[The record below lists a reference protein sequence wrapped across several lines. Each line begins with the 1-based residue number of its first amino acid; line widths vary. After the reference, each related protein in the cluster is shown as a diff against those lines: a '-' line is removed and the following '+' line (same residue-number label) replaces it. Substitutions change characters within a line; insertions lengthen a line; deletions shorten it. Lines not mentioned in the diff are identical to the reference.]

1 MDGFGVFMEG
11 MARFGWGAL
20 REEKK
25 ARGPVGGEMEL
36 YFYFFCSTF
45 FFQPI
50 FFPHLRNL
58 IPFRSRAPSIAFSP
72 FLSSQGDI
80 FEPLKEGCGRDIHPA
95 SRGEG
100 NGERKNGGGF
110 GRYVF
115 CLSNPIFWESE
126 KNLGEARERG
136 IEIWCLDH
144 FGGKNKGKVSFWGR
158 VEGFCFVFF
167 CRFSNTDVFCKSHLF
182 PSRKHFFFGFFF
194 LPPLFT
200 PFSPHF
206 SHHFPSLF
214 PFPHTP
220 TPFHSLPFLPFPN
233 SLFQPRKR
241 GTLISNSPPFPLL
254 IPIAIV
260 RVFWG

>member
-1 MDGFGVFMEG
+1 MEG
-11 MARFGWGAL
+11 MARFGWGV
-20 REEKK
+20 EGGKKGKK
-25 ARGPVGGEMEL
+25 AGWRGNRTL
-36 YFYFFCSTF
+36 FLLFLFNIFFH
-45 FFQPI
+45 PI

-80 FEPLKEGCGRDIHPA
+80 FEPLKGGRGRNIHPA

-100 NGERKNGGGF
+100 NRERKNGTGF

-115 CLSNPIFWESE
+115 CLSNPIFGESE
-126 KNLGEARERG
+126 KKLEEARERG

-144 FGGKNKGKVSFWGR
+144 FGGKNKGKVSFWRR

-167 CRFSNTDVFCKSHLF
+167 CRFSNPDVFCKSHLF
-182 PSRKHFFFGFFF
+182 PLRKHFFLAFFF
-194 LPPLFT
+194 SLHYLPPFPPIFHTISL
-200 PFSPHF
+200 PFSPSPTHQP
-206 SHHFPSLF
+206 PSI
-214 PFPHTP
+214 
-220 TPFHSLPFLPFPN
+220 PFPN